1 MGRFD
6 KKEPKLNEVKAVLQR
21 LQGFP
26 DDEPTVVI
34 KRASAAPRRSPPS
47 GAVVA
52 AIIFVPA
59 AAILVAV
66 YLFTSLS
73 PPQPEQAVVKGGE
86 APRVE
91 LKTDVVKAALEVA
104 RALMAKGQVKA
115 AREQLLAMGWKGVP
129 DAAFDVARSYDPNFL
144 ATLPEPDA
152 SPDIAEATR
161 WYRKWY
167 ETGAKEG
174 TVQANKESVERII
187 RAMGR

>member
-26 DDEPTVVI
+26 DDEPTVIV
-34 KRASAAPRRSPPS
+34 KRPSAAPRRSPG

-59 AAILVAV
+59 AAILVAM

-73 PPQPEQAVVKGGE
+73 PPEPEQLVVKGGE
-86 APRVE
+86 APKVE
-91 LKTDVVKAALEVA
+91 LKTEVVKAALEAA

-115 AREQLLAMGWKGVP
+115 AREQLLAMAWKGVP

-152 SPDIAEATR
+152 ISDIAEATR

>member
-26 DDEPTVVI
+26 DDEPTVVV
-34 KRASAAPRRSPPS
+34 KRSRPEPRRSLG
-47 GAVVA
+47 GAIVA

-66 YLFTSLS
+66 YLFSNVS
-73 PPQPEQAVVKGGE
+73 PSEPHKVEVKGDAPKIEIKSE
-86 APRVE
+86 AVRG
-91 LKTDVVKAALEVA
+91 ALESA

-115 AREQLLAMGWKGVP
+115 AREQLLALAWKGVP
-129 DAAFDVARSYDPNFL
+129 DAAWDVARTYDPNYL
-144 ATLPEPDA
+144 ASLPEPDA
-152 SPDIAEATR
+152 VPDIAEATR

-167 ETGAKEG
+167 DAGVKDGAV
-174 TVQANKESVERII
+174 TATKESVERLI
-187 RAMGR
+187 RAMQR